1 MNRSIVHDI
10 DAGACAVAVGAVDLR
25 APHVGSGL
33 VICVCDGIDVGGM
46 AHVLASAELPAFG
59 VHRPGFF
66 VGSALPSLLRLLQG
80 AGARRGLRAVLVG
93 GASARNAVSDT
104 CAGRTLEAARQ
115 LCQKYQVPIVDEF
128 TGGSHVREVV
138 FDGYGTVTVTTSQQT
153 TSVTLRD
160 ALSSMKKYALQP
172 AVIT

>member
-33 VICVCDGIDVGGM
+33 VICVSDGVDVGGM

-59 VHRPGFF
+59 MHRPGFF
-66 VGSALPSLLRLLQG
+66 VGSALPGLLQLLRG
-80 AGARRGLRAVLVG
+80 AGARRGLRAALIG
-93 GASARNAVSDT
+93 GASARTAVPDT
-104 CAGRTLEAARQ
+104 CALRTLEAARL
-115 LCQKYQVPIVDEF
+115 LCEKYYVPIVDEF

-138 FDGYGTVTVTTSQQT
+138 FDGYGTVTVTTCLQT

-160 ALSSMKKYALQP
+160 ARSSVKKFTLQP